1 MRKLRFGEVNSFT
14 KSHTEAERE
23 SEMSRDNDGGN
34 VDREKKR
41 GGESRQNLRD
51 NKELHYA
58 EGEVIYVKI

>member
-1 MRKLRFGEVNSFT
+1 
-14 KSHTEAERE
+14 
-23 SEMSRDNDGGN
+23 MSRDNDGGN

-51 NKELHYA
+51 HKELHYI